1 MWILLLRSNIDSNTV
16 TRLDASDTE
25 NQGVI
30 VHEHPVKTKTPGTCS
45 QIRNRAAAQ
54 LVKLENNKD
63 QTDVSAG
70 GDIGAVAAGEGNIGA
85 VAAGEGDIG
94 AVAAGEKAAPL
105 AHCRESLSS
114 FF

>member
-1 MWILLLRSNIDSNTV
+1 
-16 TRLDASDTE
+16 
-25 NQGVI
+25 
-30 VHEHPVKTKTPGTCS
+30 
-45 QIRNRAAAQ
+45 
-54 LVKLENNKD
+54 VKLENNKD
-63 QTDVSAG
+63 QTDVAAG
-70 GDIGAVAAGEGNIGA
+70 GDIVAVAAGEGDIGT